1 MSDLTGELI
10 DGRYQLLRQMA
21 AGGMATIYE
30 AIDTRLDRK
39 VAVKIMHPH
48 LAQDEQFV
56 ERFIREAKASAALSH
71 PNIVSVQDQ
80 GWNQNGTPAV
90 FLVMEMVEGHT
101 LREYLNEQ
109 GSLSVADGIKF
120 LLPVL
125 SALAAAHKLGIV
137 HRDIKPE
144 NILISKEGRI
154 KIADFGLAKGPL
166 LGTTMTAESS
176 IVLGSVSYLSPEQ
189 VQRGI
194 ADSRSDVYS
203 AGITAFEIFTGEKP
217 FAGEEPIQIAYMH
230 VNDRVPLMSTR
241 KSGIPPELDQLI
253 HRATN
258 SDPDARPR
266 DAGEFHSALSA
277 ISQSLD
283 PNQKQMSLELDIP
296 IAPMRPASKKPS
308 RRERARAE
316 KEKTVALKKNREDSR
331 ELSGKNNSDKNEPA
345 KRETTAQIK
354 KRKKVSKRVR
364 RNRFIAAGL
373 AISLGIF
380 GWYALVGPG
389 SRVVVPS
396 IVGATESEALNVL
409 NPLGLRLVISERQF
423 SEEISDGQIIESNPA
438 GGGKVDAGGEVKAI
452 ISKGPERYVIPM
464 LVGLT
469 PEAAVNLLAKYPVKV
484 GELKEVFN
492 DQTPKGFVIS
502 SSPAQGEKVKRDS
515 TVNILVSKGIET
527 LDVTSYVGKSADQ
540 ALNELTD
547 AGFNVTTAEQF
558 SENVLAGAIISQVP
572 SGGAPLP
579 KGAKIALTISK
590 GSQYVFI
597 PNVFSLT
604 ENKARAALTDLELKV
619 VVKKIGAKKVKA
631 VTNIVPKVGTKV
643 KRGSTVTITVG

>member
-56 ERFIREAKASAALSH
+56 ERFIREAKAAAALSH

>member
-71 PNIVSVQDQ
+71 PKIVSVQDQ

-423 SEEISDGQIIESNPA
+423 SEEISIGQIIESNPA

-579 KGAKIALTISK
+579 KGANIALTISK

>member
-10 DGRYQLLRQMA
+10 DGRYQLIRQMA
-21 AGGMATIYE
+21 SGGMATIYE
-30 AIDTRLDRK
+30 GLDTRLDRK
-39 VAVKIMHPH
+39 VAVKVMHPH

-90 FLVMEMVEGHT
+90 FLVMELVEGHT

-109 GSLSVADGIKF
+109 GALSVASGIQF

-137 HRDIKPE
+137 HRDIKPD

-176 IVLGSVSYLSPEQ
+176 VVLGSVSYLSPEQ

-194 ADSRSDVYS
+194 ADARSDVYS
-203 AGITAFEIFTGEKP
+203 AAITAFEIFTGEKP
-217 FAGEEPIQIAYMH
+217 YAGEEPIQIAYMH
-230 VNDRVPLMSTR
+230 VNERVPLMSTKR
-241 KSGIPPELDQLI
+241 SGIPPELDQLI
-253 HRATN
+253 FRATN

-266 DAGEFHSALSA
+266 DASEFH
-277 ISQSLD
+277 QSLTLIAQALD
-283 PNQKQMSLELDIP
+283 PNQKQLSLELDIP
-296 IAPMRPASKKPS
+296 IAPMRPASKKPN
-308 RRERARAE
+308 RRERARIE
-316 KEKTVALKKNREDSR
+316 KEKTVALKRENT
-331 ELSGKNNSDKNEPA
+331 EENSKTNA
-345 KRETTAQIK
+345 KENTAQVR
-354 KRKKVSKRVR
+354 KRKKISKRVR
-364 RNRFIAAGL
+364 RNRYIAAGL
-373 AISLGIF
+373 AIALGIF

-389 SRVVVPS
+389 SKVVVPS
-396 IVGATESEALNVL
+396 IVGATQEEALGVL
-409 NPLGLRLVISERQF
+409 SPLGLTLVISEKRF
-423 SEEISDGQIIESNPA
+423 DEEISEGQIIESDPA
-438 GGGKVDAGGEVKAI
+438 GGGKVDAGGQVKAV
-452 ISKGPERYVIPM
+452 ISKGAERYLIPS

-469 PEAAVNLLAKYPVKV
+469 PEAAVNLLAKSPIKV
-484 GELKEVFN
+484 GDLTEVFN
-492 DQTPKGFVIS
+492 DKTPKGFVIS
-502 SSPAQGEKVKRDS
+502 SSPDAGEKVKRDS
-515 TVNILVSKGIET
+515 IVDLLISKGIET
-527 LDVTSYVGKSADQ
+527 IDVTSYVGKSADQ

-547 AGFNVTTAEQF
+547 SGFDVSTVDQF
-558 SENVLAGAIISQVP
+558 SENVLAGAVISQVP
-572 SGGAPLP
+572 SGGAPLA
-579 KGAKIALTISK
+579 KGTKITLTISK

-604 ENKARAALTDLELKV
+604 EAKARAALTDLELKV
-619 VVKKIGAKKVKA
+619 VVKKIGVKKVKA
-631 VTNIVPKVGTKV
+631 VTNISPKVGTKV

>member
-1 MSDLTGELI
+1 MEL
-10 DGRYQLLRQMA
+10 
-21 AGGMATIYE
+21 
-30 AIDTRLDRK
+30 
-39 VAVKIMHPH
+39 
-48 LAQDEQFV
+48 
-56 ERFIREAKASAALSH
+56 
-71 PNIVSVQDQ
+71 
-80 GWNQNGTPAV
+80 
-90 FLVMEMVEGHT
+90 VEGHT

-109 GSLSVADGIKF
+109 GALTVAAGIKF

-137 HRDIKPE
+137 HRDIKPD

-194 ADSRSDVYS
+194 ADARSDVYS

-217 FAGEEPIQIAYMH
+217 YAGDEPIQIAYMH
-230 VNDRVPLMSTR
+230 VNERVPLMSTR
-241 KSGIPPELDQLI
+241 RSGIPPELDQLI
-253 HRATN
+253 YRATN

-266 DAGEFHSALSA
+266 DGAEFHQALTA
-277 ISQSLD
+277 ISQALD
-283 PNQKQMSLELDIP
+283 PKQNQLSLELDIP

-308 RRERARAE
+308 RRERARIE
-316 KEKTVALKKNREDSR
+316 KEKTVTLKKTDNTGENKKSD
-331 ELSGKNNSDKNEPA
+331 GK
-345 KRETTAQIK
+345 ETTAQLRK
-354 KRKKVSKRVR
+354 KRKVSKRVR
-364 RNRFIAAGL
+364 RNRYIAAGL
-373 AISLGIF
+373 AITLGVF

-389 SRVVVPS
+389 SKVVVPS
-396 IVGATESEALNVL
+396 IVGASEKQANKVL
-409 NPLGLRLVISERQF
+409 TPLGLTLTITEKRF
-423 SEEISDGQIIESNPA
+423 DEEIPTGKIIESDPS
-438 GGGKVDAGGEVKAI
+438 GGGKVDAGASVKVI
-452 ISKGPERYVIPM
+452 ISKGPERYQIPS

-469 PEAAVNLLAKYPVKV
+469 PEAAVNLLAKFPVKV

-492 DQTPKGFVIS
+492 EKTPKGFVIS
-502 SSPAQGEKVKRDS
+502 TSPAAGEKVKRDS
-515 TVNILVSKGIET
+515 TIDLLISKGIET
-527 LDVTSYVGKSADQ
+527 IDVASYIGKSADQ

-547 AGFNVTTAEQF
+547 AGFDVDTVDQF
-558 SENVLAGAIISQVP
+558 SESVLAGEVISQVP
-572 SGGAPLP
+572 SGGTPLE

-590 GSQYVFI
+590 GSQFVFI

-604 ENKARAALTDLELKV
+604 ETKAREALNDLELKV

-631 VTNIVPKVGTKV
+631 VTNISPKVGAKV

>member
-10 DGRYQLLRQMA
+10 DGRYQLIRHMA
-21 AGGMATIYE
+21 SGGMATIYE
-30 AIDTRLDRK
+30 GLDTRLDRK
-39 VAVKIMHPH
+39 VAVKVMHPH

-90 FLVMEMVEGHT
+90 FLVMELVEGHT

-109 GSLSVADGIKF
+109 GALSVASGIQF

-125 SALAAAHKLGIV
+125 SALSAAHKLGIV
-137 HRDIKPE
+137 HRDIKPD

-194 ADSRSDVYS
+194 ADARSDVYS
-203 AGITAFEIFTGEKP
+203 AAITAFEIFTGEKP
-217 FAGEEPIQIAYMH
+217 YAGEEPIQIAYMH
-230 VNDRVPLMSTR
+230 VNERVPLMSTKR
-241 KSGIPPELDQLI
+241 AGIPPELDQLI
-253 HRATN
+253 YRATN

-266 DAGEFHSALSA
+266 DGSEFH
-277 ISQSLD
+277 QSLTLIAQALD
-283 PNQKQMSLELDIP
+283 PNQKQLSLELDIP
-296 IAPMRPASKKPS
+296 IAPMRPASKKPN
-308 RRERARAE
+308 RRERARIE
-316 KEKTVALKKNREDSR
+316 KEETVALKKREKT
-331 ELSGKNNSDKNEPA
+331 EENSKAESKEN
-345 KRETTAQIK
+345 TAQIR
-354 KRKKVSKRVR
+354 KRKKISKRVR
-364 RNRFIAAGL
+364 RNRYIAAGL
-373 AISLGIF
+373 AIALGIF

-389 SRVVVPS
+389 SKVVVPS
-396 IVGATESEALNVL
+396 IVGATQEEALGAL
-409 NPLGLRLVISERQF
+409 SPLGLTLVISEKRF
-423 SEEISDGQIIESNPA
+423 DEEISEGQIIESDPA
-438 GGGKVDAGGEVKAI
+438 GGGKVDAGGQVKAI
-452 ISKGPERYVIPM
+452 ISKGAERYLIPS

-469 PEAAVNLLAKYPVKV
+469 PEAAVNLLAKSPIKV
-484 GELKEVFN
+484 GDLTEIFN

-502 SSPAQGEKVKRDS
+502 SSPAAGEKVKRDA
-515 TVNILVSKGIET
+515 VVDLLISKGIET
-527 LDVTSYVGKSADQ
+527 IDVTSYVGKSADQ
-540 ALNELTD
+540 ALNELTEG
-547 AGFNVTTAEQF
+547 GFDVETVNEF
-558 SENVLAGAIISQVP
+558 SESVLAGAVITQVP
-572 SGGAPLP
+572 SGGAPLA
-579 KGAKIALTISK
+579 KGAKITLTVSK

-604 ENKARAALTDLELKV
+604 EAKARAALSDLELKV
-619 VVKKIGAKKVKA
+619 VVKKIGVKKVKA
-631 VTNIVPKVGTKV
+631 VTNISPKVGTKV

>member
-30 AIDTRLDRK
+30 AIDTRLDRR
-39 VAVKIMHPH
+39 VAVKIMHSH

-109 GSLSVADGIKF
+109 GSLSVSDGIKF

-194 ADSRSDVYS
+194 ADARSDVYS
-203 AGITAFEIFTGEKP
+203 AGITAFEIFTGDKP
-217 FAGEEPIQIAYMH
+217 FAGDEPIQIAYMH
-230 VNDRVPLMSTR
+230 VNERVPLMSSR

-253 HRATN
+253 YRATN
-258 SDPDARPR
+258 SDPDGRPK
-266 DAGEFHSALSA
+266 DAGEFHAALST
-277 ISQSLD
+277 ISHSLN

-316 KEKTVALKKNREDSR
+316 KEKTVALKKNREDS
-331 ELSGKNNSDKNEPA
+331 KNIAEKSEQTR
-345 KRETTAQIK
+345 RETTAQIK
-354 KRKKVSKRVR
+354 KRKRVSKRVR

-373 AISLGIF
+373 AIALGVF

-389 SRVVVPS
+389 SKVVVPS
-396 IVGATESEALNVL
+396 IVGATEKEALNAL
-409 NPLGLRLVISERQF
+409 SPLGLTLLITEKRF
-423 SEEISDGQIIESNPA
+423 DEEITDGHIIESEPA
-438 GGGKVDAGGEVKAI
+438 GGGKVDAGGQVRAI
-452 ISKGPERYVIPM
+452 ISKGPERYAVPM
-464 LVGLT
+464 LTGLT
-469 PEAAVNLLAKYPVKV
+469 PEAAVNLLAKLPVKV
-484 GELKEVFN
+484 GELKEVYN

-502 SSPAQGEKVKRDS
+502 STPPQGEKVKRD
-515 TVNILVSKGIET
+515 TTIDLLISKGIET
-527 LDVTSYVGKSADQ
+527 LDVASYVGKSADQ

-547 AGFNVTTAEQF
+547 AGFNVESVAQF
-558 SENVLAGAIISQVP
+558 SESVLAGAVISQVP
-572 SGGAPLP
+572 SGGAPLA
-579 KGAKIALTISK
+579 KGAKITLTISK

-604 ENKARAALTDLELKV
+604 ENKARAALNDLELKV
-619 VVKKIGAKKVKA
+619 VVKKIGAKKVKT
-631 VTNIVPKVGTKV
+631 VTNIAPKVGTKV

>member
-1 MSDLTGELI
+1 VSDLTGELI
-10 DGRYQLLRQMA
+10 DGRYQLIRHMA

-30 AIDTRLDRK
+30 ALDTRLDRK

-90 FLVMEMVEGHT
+90 FLVMELVEGHT

-109 GSLSVADGIKF
+109 GALSVASGIQF

-125 SALAAAHKLGIV
+125 SALSAAHKLGIV
-137 HRDIKPE
+137 HRDIKPD

-194 ADSRSDVYS
+194 ADARSDVYS
-203 AGITAFEIFTGEKP
+203 AAITAFEIFTGEKP
-217 FAGEEPIQIAYMH
+217 FFGDEPIQIAYMH
-230 VNDRVPLMSTR
+230 VNDRVPLMSTKR
-241 KSGIPPELDQLI
+241 PGIPSELDQLI

-266 DAGEFHSALSA
+266 DAGEFHQLLSSIA
-277 ISQSLD
+277 QALD
-283 PNQKQMSLELDIP
+283 PNQRQLSLELDIP

-308 RRERARAE
+308 RRERARIE
-316 KEKTVALKKNREDSR
+316 KEKTVALSKRENTEENSKT
-331 ELSGKNNSDKNEPA
+331 EGK
-345 KRETTAQIK
+345 ETTAQIR
-354 KRKKVSKRVR
+354 KRKKISKRVR
-364 RNRFIAAGL
+364 RNRYIAAGL
-373 AISLGIF
+373 AVSLGIF
-380 GWYALVGPG
+380 GWYVLVGPG
-389 SRVVVPS
+389 SKVVVPS
-396 IVGATESEALNVL
+396 IVGATQEEAVNALT
-409 NPLGLRLVISERQF
+409 PLGLTLVISEKRF
-423 SEEISDGQIIESNPA
+423 DEEISNGQIIESDPA

-452 ISKGPERYVIPM
+452 ISKGAERYLIPS

-469 PEAAVNLLAKYPVKV
+469 PEAAVNLLAKSPIKV
-484 GELKEVFN
+484 GDLTEVFN

-502 SSPAQGEKVKRDS
+502 SSPAAGEKVKRDS
-515 TVNILVSKGIET
+515 VVDLLISKGVET
-527 LDVTSYVGKSADQ
+527 IDVTSYVGKSADQ

-547 AGFNVTTAEQF
+547 SGFDVTTVDQF
-558 SENVLAGAIISQVP
+558 SENVLAGAVISQVP
-572 SGGAPLP
+572 SGGAPLA
-579 KGAKIALTISK
+579 KGAKITLTISK

-604 ENKARAALTDLELKV
+604 EAKARAALTDLELKV
-619 VVKKIGAKKVKA
+619 VVKKIGAKKIKA
-631 VTNIVPKVGTKV
+631 VTNISPKVGTKV

>member
-10 DGRYQLLRQMA
+10 DGRYQLIRHMA
-21 AGGMATIYE
+21 SGGMATIYE
-30 AIDTRLDRK
+30 GLDTRLDRK

-90 FLVMEMVEGHT
+90 FLVMELVQGHT

-109 GSLSVADGIKF
+109 GALSVVSGIQF

-125 SALAAAHKLGIV
+125 SALSAAHKLGIV
-137 HRDIKPE
+137 HRDIKPD

-194 ADSRSDVYS
+194 ADARSDVYS
-203 AGITAFEIFTGEKP
+203 AAITAFEIFTGEKP
-217 FAGEEPIQIAYMH
+217 YAGEEPIQIAYMH
-230 VNDRVPLMSTR
+230 VNERVPLMSTKR
-241 KSGIPPELDQLI
+241 AGIPPELDQLI
-253 HRATN
+253 YRATN

-266 DAGEFHSALSA
+266 DASEFH
-277 ISQSLD
+277 QSLTLIAQALD
-283 PNQKQMSLELDIP
+283 PNQKQLSLELDIP
-296 IAPMRPASKKPS
+296 IAPMRPASKKS
-308 RRERARAE
+308 NRRERARIE
-316 KEKTVALKKNREDSR
+316 KEQTVAIS
-331 ELSGKNNSDKNEPA
+331 
-345 KRETTAQIK
+345 KRENTRENSKAEGKESTAQIR
-354 KRKKVSKRVR
+354 KRKKISKRVR
-364 RNRFIAAGL
+364 RNRYIAAGL
-373 AISLGIF
+373 AIALGIF

-389 SRVVVPS
+389 SKVVVPS
-396 IVGATESEALNVL
+396 IVGATQEEALSAL
-409 NPLGLRLVISERQF
+409 SPLGLTLVISEKRF
-423 SEEISDGQIIESNPA
+423 DEEISDGQIIESDPA
-438 GGGKVDAGGEVKAI
+438 GGGKVDAGGQVKAV
-452 ISKGPERYVIPM
+452 ISKGAERYLIPA

-469 PEAAVNLLAKYPVKV
+469 PEAAVNLLAKSPIKV
-484 GELKEVFN
+484 GDLTEVFN

-502 SSPAQGEKVKRDS
+502 SSPAAGKKVKRDAV
-515 TVNILVSKGIET
+515 VNLLISKGIET
-527 LDVTSYVGKSADQ
+527 IDVTSYVGESADQ
-540 ALNELTD
+540 ALNELTEG
-547 AGFNVTTAEQF
+547 GFDVETVDQF
-558 SENVLAGAIISQVP
+558 SESVLAGAVISQVP
-572 SGGAPLP
+572 SGGAPLA
-579 KGAKIALTISK
+579 KGAKITLTVSK

-604 ENKARAALTDLELKV
+604 EAKARAALTDLELKI
-619 VVKKIGAKKVKA
+619 VVKKIGVKKVKA
-631 VTNIVPKVGTKV
+631 VTNISPKVGTKV